1 MVKGHVQDMRLR
13 FGLVIEAQVPHV
25 LTQSRLHLFSSR
37 RLSFVL
43 FCSVPFHSFPFQA
56 DQEMPEQMLACAY
69 VSCLSSA
76 ACPLVP
82 EQVLR
87 EAEYEGNSMAC

>member
-13 FGLVIEAQVPHV
+13 FGLLIEAQ
-25 LTQSRLHLFSSR
+25 
-37 RLSFVL
+37 
-43 FCSVPFHSFPFQA
+43 A
-56 DQEMPEQMLACAY
+56 DEEMPEQMLACAY

-87 EAEYEGNSMAC
+87 EVPRLARCACLACLLAHACANEIRMQTKCGVGAQGGGQGDGLRRR